1 MHDRNR
7 VVHDDR
13 IFSTKDFIGGQKMKE
28 IKGLLAIVWLISFAI
43 WFGLCSYDLMG
54 GLIYGTKCFMV
65 VAIILLPAVEI
76 TERIHER

>member
-1 MHDRNR
+1 
-7 VVHDDR
+7 
-13 IFSTKDFIGGQKMKE
+13 MKQTV
-28 IKGLLAIVWLISFAI
+28 KLLIAVWVMSFTV